1 MSEKNFT
8 TISPKFDRN
17 VKIDFTGETMT
28 SNAGV
33 MMLAELDDKLG
44 VIGGIASRL
53 SDPRNPDF
61 TVHTMH
67 GLLAQ
72 RLFCIAA
79 GYEDGDEEYEDKP
92 EELIV
97 AKNMTDQPD

>member
-8 TISPKFDRN
+8 TISPEFDKG
-17 VKIDFTGETMT
+17 VKIDFTGETVT

-61 TVHTMH
+61 TVHTMQGGFGDIH
-67 GLLAQ
+67 DYLTSSFPFGPLLPGL
-72 RLFCIAA
+72 RVRFSSSSR
-79 GYEDGDEEYEDKP
+79 
-92 EELIV
+92 
-97 AKNMTDQPD
+97 